1 MRRPYRKHLV
11 LINNKYIS
19 VKNWYR
25 DNSQHFEKQ
34 KGIPTSEQIGTV
46 LKSLGFERI
55 ESETEVIYRK

>member
-11 LINNKYIS
+11 LINNKYIP

-25 DNSQHFEKQ
+25 DNSQHFENQ
-34 KGIPTSEQIGTV
+34 KGIPTSEQIGVV